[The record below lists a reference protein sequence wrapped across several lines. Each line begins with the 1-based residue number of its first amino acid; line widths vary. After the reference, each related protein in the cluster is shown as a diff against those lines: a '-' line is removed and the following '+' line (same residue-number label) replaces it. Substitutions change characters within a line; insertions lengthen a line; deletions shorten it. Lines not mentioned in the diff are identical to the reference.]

1 MEIEGVRKVLE
12 QHRDRLREELGVA
25 GLSVFGSVARG
36 EAARESDIDVL
47 VDFEGPAD
55 FSRYM
60 ELKERLEGLLKARVD
75 LVTRKGLRP
84 ALRPIIEK
92 EAIRVA

>member
-47 VDFEGPAD
+47 DFEGPAD